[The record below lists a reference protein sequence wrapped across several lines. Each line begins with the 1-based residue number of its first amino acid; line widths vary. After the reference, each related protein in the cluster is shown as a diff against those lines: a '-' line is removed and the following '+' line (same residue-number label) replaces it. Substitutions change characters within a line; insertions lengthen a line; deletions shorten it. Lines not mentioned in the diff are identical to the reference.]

1 MSVITEN
8 ALHIFRPFA
17 GLAYACMLI
26 VAPTA
31 SAAWEPSKPVEL
43 IVPAGTGGGAD
54 KMARLIVKIVADHKL
69 MPQPIVVVNKP
80 GNSGAEGFLA
90 IKASKG
96 DPHQLIV
103 TLSNLFTTPLATG
116 ANFNWKDMTP
126 VCMMALDQFVLWVH
140 ADSPYHTAGDYIKA
154 VRASPG
160 KFRMGGTGSKQE
172 DEIITRALENEAS
185 LAFVYVPLAGGGE
198 VAEQLAQKKI
208 DSSVNNPTEAIAL
221 WRSGKLRPLGV
232 FDYKRLQNHEKV
244 TASMS
249 WADIP
254 TMKEQGI
261 DVTYLMLRG
270 IFAAPNISSEAQEYY
285 VEVMKAVTETTE
297 WKEFIR
303 NGSLKN
309 RFLANELFNSWLQFA
324 ESTHK
329 TLMNA
334 Q

>member
-8 ALHIFRPFA
+8 TLIFFRPIT
-17 GLAYACMLI
+17 GLACACLLI
-26 VAPTA
+26 MAPAA
-31 SAAWEPSKPVEL
+31 SAAWTPSQPVEL
-43 IVPAGTGGGAD
+43 IVPAGAGGGAD
-54 KMARLIVKIVADHKL
+54 KMARLIEKIVATHKL

-80 GNSGAEGFLA
+80 ANSGAEGFLS

-96 DPHQLIV
+96 DPHKLIV

-140 ADSPYHTAGDYIKA
+140 ADSPYHTAADYIKA

-172 DEIITRALENEAS
+172 DEIITRALEKEARLS
-185 LAFVYVPLAGGGE
+185 FTYVPLAGGGE

-208 DSSVNNPTEAIAL
+208 DSTVNNPIEASAL

-244 TASMS
+244 TASMA
-249 WADIP
+249 WA
-254 TMKEQGI
+254 
-261 DVTYLMLRG
+261 
-270 IFAAPNISSEAQEYY
+270 IS
-285 VEVMKAVTETTE
+285 
-297 WKEFIR
+297 R
-303 NGSLKN
+303 P
-309 RFLANELFNSWLQFA
+309 
-324 ESTHK
+324 
-329 TLMNA
+329 
-334 Q
+334 